1 MNGGYTMIDCS
12 GIELTTATKQTIAGI
27 YKQVVTAYKADKAVL
42 ACNLTFST
50 GKVTPVAIMINPEPG
65 STTGYIATASTL
77 QLWIDEDDGVKVV
90 NLAPTGDAKTTKSK

>member
-50 GKVTPVAIMINPEPG
+50 GKVPPVAIMINPEPG

-77 QLWIDEDDGVKVV
+77 QLWIDEDDGVTVV